1 MEETLTT
8 KTVITL
14 MLQPLL
20 KELIYKEPNFGGLSN
35 NQFLYKQ
42 KRGGEFIP
50 PFFMNNIELGLDY
63 IFLK

>member
-1 MEETLTT
+1 
-8 KTVITL
+8 

-42 KRGGEFIP
+42 KRGGGEFIP